1 MTNERLPHEHPAND
15 LVTNDFVRT
24 SRFLPRKP
32 AGPRSGPRDRSPSR
46 RGRRRRALP
55 GRTTKPVAGLL
66 AAALL
71 GLPPLLLLA
80 AAAPAAG
87 QGFRFRAEATRVLV
101 DVLVLDGDGN
111 PVPGLGPADFELF
124 EDGTEQQVAS
134 VEVVDWERYSV
145 ADPKIPPE
153 IPPEIPAAPEAPA
166 AADPPPPANATPRR
180 FVIVFNRRLADP
192 VNLRRAKRGLEEF
205 VTGHMVDGDETM
217 ILDFANTVRVLQEF
231 SPGKQE
237 TLAAVRRIV
246 PGTYESPVGPEMDA
260 RDSFQ
265 MLYALSEALEPVE
278 GRKIVVLFSIGLD
291 TFADPR
297 ARIDTTAGEAVEE
310 FPGRRQLDEANS
322 LFAAIRQL
330 NHANATLYTVDLEG
344 IYGNENRILTASLNE
359 FDVLGNERELVPS
372 APLDRMEMAANLPS
386 EGGAASLA
394 IATGGEYYPNTTNFA
409 VPLSRI
415 GRQNELYYLLSF
427 SPENTELDGSY
438 RRLEVRVRGRD
449 DLRVVAR
456 PGYFAR
462 ERRRGAGSPVAGTV
476 ARGDYDYA
484 LPENLHTYAYLLNA
498 VPGGAFAA
506 LRAAL
511 PASSLP
517 EPDADA
523 VAELGFRVLDAGGGT
538 LAEAGDRVDRQRFW
552 VSAAAPLPAG
562 EHRFEILVGSG
573 DRLRSVSTT
582 LTVPADY
589 GSTFSLSSVFPFV
602 AEAEGQGPGP
612 PVRPVASFAVGEEAR
627 VAFFVFPG
635 HEAPVTRVSVAYEI
649 ENERGDISVRTEQ
662 PRLFDLD
669 PARADGI
676 PIMLPLGTGG
686 LPVGRYTAVVRVT
699 ESGGSRTA
707 ASELDFEIR

>member
-1 MTNERLPHEHPAND
+1 MMKNLMHSPTEL
-15 LVTNDFVRT
+15 
-24 SRFLPRKP
+24 
-32 AGPRSGPRDRSPSR
+32 AGPRFPRFPRSPR
-46 RGRRRRALP
+46 CDRAPRRAGSSRSPL
-55 GRTTKPVAGLL
+55 RSRL
-66 AAALL
+66 AAAVLAVGAPAL
-71 GLPPLLLLA
+71 FVLA

-124 EDGTEQQVAS
+124 EDGAEQQVAS
-134 VEVVDWERYSV
+134 VEVVDWERYAV
-145 ADPKIPPE
+145 GDPE
-153 IPPEIPAAPEAPA
+153 APAAPVPAPA
-166 AADPPPPANATPRR
+166 AADPLPAANATPRR

-217 ILDFANTVRVLQEF
+217 ILEFANTVRVLQEF

-237 TLAAVRRIV
+237 TLASVRRIV

-260 RDSFQ
+260 RESFQ

-344 IYGNENRILTASLNE
+344 VYGNENRILTASLNE

-394 IATGGEYYPNTTNFA
+394 IATGGEYYANTTNFA

-449 DLRVVAR
+449 DYRVVAR

-462 ERRRGAGSPVAGTV
+462 ERRRGAGGPAAEAV

-517 EPDADA
+517 EPGADA

-562 EHRFEILVGSG
+562 EHRFEILVGAGES
-573 DRLRSVSTT
+573 LRSVATA

-589 GSTFSLSSVFPFV
+589 GSGFSLSSVFPFV

-635 HEAPVTRVSVAYEI
+635 QEEPVARVSVAYEI

-662 PRLFDLD
+662 PRFFDLD

-686 LPVGRYTAVVRVT
+686 LPVGRYTAVVRVS

>member
-1 MTNERLPHEHPAND
+1 MISMTPSPLHFPTND
-15 LVTNDFVRT
+15 LPNLRTKPRTN
-24 SRFLPRKP
+24 LPTKP
-32 AGPRSGPRDRSPSR
+32 AGSRSGPPDRFPAR
-46 RGRRRRALP
+46 PVRRRRVFP
-55 GRTTKPVAGLL
+55 GPAAKPFAGSFVAAILGLL
-66 AAALL
+66 ALLPAL
-71 GLPPLLLLA
+71 
-80 AAAPAAG
+80 AAPAAG

-111 PVPGLGPADFELF
+111 PVRGLGPADFELF

-145 ADPKIPPE
+145 SDPE
-153 IPPEIPAAPEAPA
+153 APPEIPAAAPA
-166 AADPPPPANATPRR
+166 AADPPPPGNATPRR

-205 VTGHMVDGDETM
+205 VTSHMVDGDETM
-217 ILDFANTVRVLQEF
+217 ILEFANTVRVLQEF

-260 RDSFQ
+260 RESFQ

-409 VPLSRI
+409 VPLGRI

-462 ERRRGAGSPVAGTV
+462 ERRRGAGSPAAETV

-498 VPGGAFAA
+498 VPGGALAA

-511 PASSLP
+511 PASNLP
-517 EPDADA
+517 EPDAEE

-538 LAEAGDRVDRQRFW
+538 LAEAGDRVDRKRFW
-552 VSAAAPLPAG
+552 VSTAAPLPAG

-573 DRLRSVSTT
+573 DGVRSVSTA

-589 GSTFSLSSVFPFV
+589 GSAFSLSSVFPFV

-612 PVRPVASFAVGEEAR
+612 PVRPVASFAVAEEAR

-635 HEAPVTRVSVAYEI
+635 REAPVPRVSVAYEI
-649 ENERGDISVRTEQ
+649 ENERGDISVKTEQ
-662 PRLFDLD
+662 PRFFDLD

>member
-1 MTNERLPHEHPAND
+1 MTNPTR
-15 LVTNDFVRT
+15 
-24 SRFLPRKP
+24 
-32 AGPRSGPRDRSPSR
+32 PRSSLFA
-46 RGRRRRALP
+46 RRRFPLP
-55 GRTTKPVAGLL
+55 GRRAVPGRAGPAARLPAAAAL
-66 AAALL
+66 AAAA
-71 GLPPLLLLA
+71 LLA

-134 VEVVDWERYSV
+134 VEVVDWERYEVS
-145 ADPKIPPE
+145 D
-153 IPPEIPAAPEAPA
+153 PEAPRA
-166 AADPPPPANATPRR
+166 PPAGAVDELPPPATNATPRR

-205 VTGHMVDGDETM
+205 VTSHMVDGDETM
-217 ILDFANTVRVLQEF
+217 ILEFANTVRVLQEF

-237 TLAAVRRIV
+237 TLASVRRIV

-260 RDSFQ
+260 RESFQ
-265 MLYALSEALEPVE
+265 MLYALSEALEPVD

-297 ARIDTTAGEAVEE
+297 ARINTTAGEAVDE

-344 IYGNENRILTASLNE
+344 VYGNENRILTASLNQ
-359 FDVLGNERELVPS
+359 FDVLGNEAELVPS
-372 APLDRMEMAANLPS
+372 APLDRMDMAANLPN

-394 IATGGEYYPNTTNFA
+394 IATGGEYYANTTNFA

-449 DLRVVAR
+449 DYRVVAR

-462 ERRRGAGSPVAGTV
+462 ERRRGGAPPASETV

-511 PASSLP
+511 PESSLP
-517 EPDADA
+517 PPDAGE
-523 VAELGFRVLDAGGGT
+523 VSELGFRVLDAGGAT

-552 VSAAAPLPAG
+552 VATAAPLPAG
-562 EHRFEILVGSG
+562 DHTFEILVGAG
-573 DRLRSVSTT
+573 DRLRSVSTL

-589 GSTFSLSSVFPFV
+589 GSAFSLSSVFPFV

-635 HEAPVTRVSVAYEI
+635 REDPVSRVSVAYEI
-649 ENERGDISVRTEQ
+649 ENERGEVSVEAER
-662 PRLFDLD
+662 PGFFDLD

-686 LPVGRYTAVVRVT
+686 LPLGRYTAVVRVT
-699 ESGGSRTA
+699 ETGGSRTA
-707 ASELDFEIR
+707 ASELDFEVR